1 MKVVITGATGNV
13 GTSTIETLVRDPQV
27 DSIVG
32 IARRRPGWEPAKTEW
47 IERDILA
54 PGLVGVF
61 EGADAV
67 IHLAWAIQP
76 SRDMTQLQRVNVEGS
91 RQVFEAVA
99 NAGVGR
105 LVVASSV
112 GAYSK
117 GPKDKQVDESW
128 PTEGTQSSFYSRHKV
143 AVERMLDR
151 FEHEHPDTAV
161 VRLRPALIFKDDAA
175 TEIRRLFIGPFLP
188 NLILRQQLL
197 LAVPRISGLRF
208 QVVHSHDVGEAYRLA
223 VVKDVSGPFNLA
235 SSPPLS
241 PESIARALG
250 KRSFPVPTGVVR
262 TAASLSWKL
271 HLQPT
276 PPGWLDMAQNVPMMS
291 SERARAELG
300 WEPQHGSMETLE
312 ELVSGIREGHGTR
325 TPPLT
330 PDSGKGRAGEVR
342 SGVGSRTFGTSREE
356 QMVKYLTDAHSIELQ
371 AREQMKRAP
380 EIAGDGSLKEAF
392 EEHLVETD
400 DHERK
405 VSDRLK
411 QLGRDTSTLKDL
423 AGSAGAWPMVAFA
436 ASQPDSTGKLVAHAY
451 SYEHMELAAYEL
463 LRRLAERSGDEATAR
478 MAMGIAAQEK
488 RMGERLEENFG
499 AAVDAA
505 LAESGDDPAAAING
519 YLRDVHAIEGQAIM
533 LLESASEV
541 VEEPQLREDLAVH
554 LEESREHSRR
564 VKELLR
570 ERGGRPST
578 AKDAGLRAGGL
589 NVSGFFAAQPDATT
603 KIAGFAYAFE
613 HLEIASYEMLRLLA
627 ERAGDAGVATAA
639 SEILAEE
646 RDAAAKVAASWDRPE
661 TPLGSSS

>member
-13 GTSTIETLVRDPQV
+13 GTSTIEALVRDPQIE
-27 DSIVG
+27 SIVG

-47 IERDILA
+47 VERDILA
-54 PGLVGVF
+54 PGLEEIF
-61 EGADAV
+61 DGADAV

-76 SRDMTQLQRVNVEGS
+76 SRDLTQLQRVNIEGS
-91 RQVFEAVA
+91 RQVFEAA
-99 NAGVGR
+99 GRAGVPR
-105 LVVASSV
+105 LVAASSV

-117 GPKDKQVDESW
+117 GPKEEQVDESW

-143 AVERMLDR
+143 AMERMLDR
-151 FEHEHPDTAV
+151 FEHDHPDTAV

-188 NLILRQQLL
+188 NVLLRQQLL
-197 LAVPRISGLRF
+197 LAVPRISDLRF

-223 VVKDVSGPFNLA
+223 VVKEASGPFNLA
-235 SSPPLS
+235 TSPPLS

-291 SERARAELG
+291 SERARTELG

-312 ELVSGIREGHGTR
+312 ELVSGIREGHGTH

-330 PDSGKGRAGEVR
+330 PDSGKGRADEVR
-342 SGVGSRTFGTSREE
+342 SGVGSRTFGTTREE
-356 QMVKYLTDAHSIELQ
+356 QLVKYLTDAHSIELQ
-371 AREQMKRAP
+371 AREQMRHAP
-380 EIAGDGSLKEAF
+380 EIAGDDALKEAF
-392 EEHLVETD
+392 EKHLVETD
-400 DHERK
+400 DHEHK
-405 VSDRLK
+405 VENRLK
-411 QLGRDTSTLKDL
+411 QLGKDTSTLKDL
-423 AGSAGAWPMVAFA
+423 AGAAGAWPMLAFA

-451 SYEHMELAAYEL
+451 SYEHMEEAAYEL
-463 LRRLAERSGDEATAR
+463 LRRLAERTGDETTAR
-478 MAMGIAAQEK
+478 MAKGIAAQEK

-499 AAVDAA
+499 TAVDAA
-505 LAESGDDPAAAING
+505 LAESGDDPAAAVNG

-541 VEEPQLREDLAVH
+541 VEEPQLREDLAAH
-554 LEESREHSRR
+554 LEESRGHSERIR
-564 VKELLR
+564 ELLR

-589 NVSGFFAAQPDATT
+589 NVSGFFAAQPDTTT

-613 HLEIASYEMLRLLA
+613 HLEIASYEMLRHLA
-627 ERAGDAGVATAA
+627 ERAGDTGVVTAA
-639 SEILAEE
+639 EEILAEE
-646 RDAAAKVAASWDRPE
+646 RGAAAKVAASWDRPE
-661 TPLGSSS
+661 TPLGSAS